1 MSRLLHLHECAA
13 NCGSCQSLAPFTF
26 IKEKYSHDCWL
37 GASLLAVANCPVPVL
52 EVGVAEAAAGW
63 TDAGPQDRMYI
74 PDAVHAD
81 SMGNQQIDSMLPP
94 MEVGSDLLTP
104 WQH

>member
-1 MSRLLHLHECAA
+1 
-13 NCGSCQSLAPFTF
+13 
-26 IKEKYSHDCWL
+26 
-37 GASLLAVANCPVPVL
+37 
-52 EVGVAEAAAGW
+52 
-63 TDAGPQDRMYI
+63 
-74 PDAVHAD
+74 VHAD